1 MLSNITN
8 FCTTIIFTTLTIIIL
23 EMVMPEGKS
32 KKYVSFVCKVVI
44 TIALINPILSFM
56 NVDIG
61 EKLELTDSNYNQ
73 YRFENNTYE
82 KSVRE
87 TYEKNLVNDIT
98 SRLEESGYIVC
109 NVQVEYNEETF
120 KPTKIY
126 MSLET
131 NDGYIQEVKVDVFA
145 EKSKGRLT
153 DVISQNKIKEILHDN
168 YGIAK
173 ENIYIE

>member
-1 MLSNITN
+1 MLSNISN

-98 SRLEESGYIVC
+98 SRLEESGYIVG

-120 KPTKIY
+120 KDFWKI
-126 MSLET
+126 
-131 NDGYIQEVKVDVFA
+131 FC
-145 EKSKGRLT
+145 
-153 DVISQNKIKEILHDN
+153 KI
-168 YGIAK
+168 
-173 ENIYIE
+173 

>member
-1 MLSNITN
+1 MLSNISN

-98 SRLEESGYIVC
+98 SRLEESGYIVG

-120 KPTKIY
+120 KDFWKIFCKIY
-126 MSLET
+126 
-131 NDGYIQEVKVDVFA
+131 
-145 EKSKGRLT
+145 R
-153 DVISQNKIKEILHDN
+153 IL
-168 YGIAK
+168 YQC
-173 ENIYIE
+173 

>member
-1 MLSNITN
+1 MLSNISN

-98 SRLEESGYIVC
+98 SRLEESGYIVG

-120 KPTKIY
+120 KPTKRY

-131 NDGYIQEVKVDVFA
+131 NDRYIQEVKVDVFE